1 MAKTRNMTREQPGA
15 PPPSA
20 VEPEPEP
27 EPVADAAAD
36 ERLAAAVAVTAASI
50 GNGGALD
57 WSSLNQGAA
66 VERGYNAADTG
77 PRLPDQSE
85 VDSSK
90 ITEPT
95 LTAQGWVI
103 PLNDKRVR
111 FGGV

>member
-20 VEPEPEP
+20 VEPEL